1 MCEVVYQSF
10 VKPKLDIVSY
20 LTPLTGI
27 TYVVFF
33 NFHVLERKILQMLLL
48 LKIVWKKFARFFLMI
63 VYYLVKALI
72 MVIVSKCTSWLDIY
86 WLRLK
91 LGEDFANV
99 IDLLYMFCYRNY
111 PSLDNTPKSLKV
123 RGGMTSFSLRQVVL
137 CLIGVDIQ
145 VQC

>member
-48 LKIVWKKFARFFLMI
+48 LKIV
-63 VYYLVKALI
+63 
-72 MVIVSKCTSWLDIY
+72 
-86 WLRLK
+86 
-91 LGEDFANV
+91 
-99 IDLLYMFCYRNY
+99 
-111 PSLDNTPKSLKV
+111 
-123 RGGMTSFSLRQVVL
+123 
-137 CLIGVDIQ
+137 
-145 VQC
+145 